1 MAARPGKD
9 LNVMTRTKSLL
20 SVTLLATGVAGC
32 APTIHQV
39 SAVSNPTLYSLHQP
53 VVQRSDFVF
62 DVATND
68 GGISTA
74 EQGRL
79 DAWFASIDLRY
90 GDTVTIDEPAGY
102 ENQRARADVA
112 NLAGRYGLLLGD
124 GPPVTAGAVQ
134 AGTLRVIASRA
145 TASVPGCPNW
155 GNQLDNT
162 PVNTTSANFGCATN
176 SNLAAMIANP
186 NELVAGQGGTGAD
199 SARTATRAIRVYRER
214 APTGAQALPST
225 STSGN

>member
-1 MAARPGKD
+1 
-9 LNVMTRTKSLL
+9 MTRTKSLL
-20 SVTLLATGVAGC
+20 TISLLAIGAAGC

-39 SAVSNPTLYSLHQP
+39 SAVSNPTLYSQHQP
-53 VVQRSDFVF
+53 VVQRTDFAF
-62 DVATND
+62 DVAAGGD
-68 GGISTA
+68 GLSTA

-102 ENQRARADVA
+102 ENARARADVA
-112 NLAGRYGLLLGD
+112 NVAGRYGLLLSD
-124 GPPVTAGAVQ
+124 GPPVTAGTVQ

-186 NELVAGQGGTGAD
+186 NDLVAGQDGTGTD

-214 APTGAQALPST
+214 APTGSQPLQST
-225 STSGN
+225 STRGN